1 MLAAR
6 ICYACGI
13 KQGYAH
19 ELEFRDQRDSN
30 FEDDH
35 ISPLLVKQLSQDS
48 KSGLSIQKKRHII
61 YFAFEFSHTTAV
73 VFTPPFNI
81 PRRDFYCNATIYLN
95 SPVRPALQR
104 VHYRTSLVQKAPR
117 MADADE
123 KEKAEKRA
131 AGRRRFEQ
139 LRKQKGMAQKPNETK
154 RKDDTQGVKEEAAAS
169 GTSEPGEDTVEQ
181 AKSGTDKGT
190 DQSSTA
196 FSDAKN
202 ETVLDKSTDDAPDS
216 PAATP
221 AHNRQPS
228 LSIQSKM
235 RSSSFRRQ
243 SLSQGP
249 ISPNVNGAKSPDL
262 PTLTPDGDSVNS
274 IYRKQAARLDELER
288 ENRRLA
294 KDAQDNE
301 RRWRQTEEE
310 LEELRETSGDVAQ
323 LKSRVEK
330 ADAQVEE
337 FSKVKQENTSLQ
349 RQNSQLQSQSSKRHA
364 SSPSVAATS
373 SSPSSSLQAQLDSK
387 SSTIESMEMDMSN
400 LRSQLDKSA
409 SSTNTHSEQVLAL
422 EEKLERAER
431 AAGAAQR
438 ELSDVKKSLERASE
452 KAVKEGS
459 ERTSN
464 ETKIRSLGREA
475 EESKR
480 NAEES
485 LQRVDTLERK
495 LAALT
500 NLHKD
505 SDGRRQAGERE
516 RERLE
521 KEAGEMRRRLAG
533 LENENLRLREER
545 ERARKREASGADDEG
560 VDELEDEDRRRL
572 ESKVRSLEG
581 EVYELRRGVW
591 REKRRELGSV
601 DGDEGPASP
610 GSRFDDVDLSGGTPS
625 YRRQSMA
632 GPRGSSFQNVLSSGF
647 SALTGGGGREG
658 LETFEDEDEFDEDAF
673 RLAQEEEARKRVERV
688 REVKRGLKDW
698 EGWRMDIVDVRA
710 GGGGAGDIFDI

>member
-1 MLAAR
+1 
-6 ICYACGI
+6 
-13 KQGYAH
+13 
-19 ELEFRDQRDSN
+19 
-30 FEDDH
+30 
-35 ISPLLVKQLSQDS
+35 
-48 KSGLSIQKKRHII
+48 
-61 YFAFEFSHTTAV
+61 
-73 VFTPPFNI
+73 
-81 PRRDFYCNATIYLN
+81 
-95 SPVRPALQR
+95 
-104 VHYRTSLVQKAPR
+104 
-117 MADADE
+117 MADVEE
-123 KEKAEKRA
+123 KEKAEKLA
-131 AGRRRFEQ
+131 AAKKKYEQ
-139 LRKQKGMAQKPNETK
+139 LRKQKGKAQKPSGIK
-154 RKDDTQGVKEEAAAS
+154 KKDDTQEVREEAAAP
-169 GTSEPGEDTVEQ
+169 GTTEQGEDTPEQ
-181 AKSGTDKGT
+181 DKSGTDGGNDESSMALPDTT
-190 DQSSTA
+190 DA
-196 FSDAKN
+196 AL
-202 ETVLDKSTDDAPDS
+202 LDKVTDDAPET
-216 PAATP
+216 PAQNL

-249 ISPNVNGAKSPDL
+249 LSPSANGTKSPEL
-262 PTLTPDGDSVNS
+262 PTLTSDGDSINS
-274 IYRKQAARLDELER
+274 IYRKQAARLDELEK

-294 KDAQDNE
+294 KEAQENE
-301 RRWRQTEEE
+301 KRWRKTEDE
-310 LEELRETSGDVAQ
+310 LEELREASGDVAQ
-323 LKSRVEK
+323 LKARAEK
-330 ADAQVEE
+330 ADAQVED
-337 FSKVKQENTSLQ
+337 FNKVKQENTSLQ
-349 RQNSQLQSQSSKRHA
+349 RQNSQLQSQSSKRHV
-364 SSPSVAATS
+364 SSPSVVATS
-373 SSPSSSLQAQLDSK
+373 SSPVSSLQTQLDSK
-387 SSTIESMEMDMSN
+387 SSTIESMEMEISN

-452 KAVKEGS
+452 KAVKEGG

-485 LQRVDTLERK
+485 LQRVDTLEKK

-521 KEAGEMRRRLAG
+521 KEASEMRRRLAG

-560 VDELEDEDRRRL
+560 VDELEDEERRRL
-572 ESKVRSLEG
+572 EGKVRSLEG
-581 EVYELRRGVW
+581 EVYDLRRGVW

-601 DGDEGPASP
+601 DGDDGPASP

-625 YRRQSMA
+625 YRRQSTA
-632 GPRGSSFQNVLSSGF
+632 GPRGSSFQTVLSSGF
-647 SALTGGGGREG
+647 SALTGGAARDS